1 MTYGGGK
8 NKGLL
13 ENETKRRLME
23 KRRTSKRWRK
33 NKKFTYGEQAIDRW
47 RNNEATGG
55 GGDDIK

>member
-1 MTYGGGK
+1 MVVGRTRDCWRTK
-8 NKGLL
+8 QKGDLW
-13 ENETKRRLME
+13 R
-23 KRRTSKRWRK
+23 SKRWRK